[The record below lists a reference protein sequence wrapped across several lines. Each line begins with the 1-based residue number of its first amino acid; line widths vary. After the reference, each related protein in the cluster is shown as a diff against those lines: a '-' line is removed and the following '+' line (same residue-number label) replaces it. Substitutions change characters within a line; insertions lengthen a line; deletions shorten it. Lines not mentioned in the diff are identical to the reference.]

1 MFPFPFPFFGTWN
14 YVCSLYLQN
23 HRKVNVVI
31 GLIPKLDLFLIIN
44 EICGITEITEPAVIN
59 DPRIIQAA
67 SDIGKNEE

>member
-1 MFPFPFPFFGTWN
+1 M
-14 YVCSLYLQN
+14 
-23 HRKVNVVI
+23 I

-59 DPRIIQAA
+59 DPRIIQVA